1 MKILI
6 TGANGQV
13 GWELQRTLAPLG
25 EVVAL
30 GREALDLSNADA
42 IRHTVRQIAP
52 ELIVNAAAYTAVD
65 KAEEECELAQAV
77 NGIAPGVLAEE
88 AKSLNA
94 ALVHYST
101 DYVFDGLKGA
111 PYEEIDGAHP
121 ASVYGKT
128 KLAGEKAIAA
138 VGAPHLILRTSWVY
152 GARGKNFL
160 RTMLR
165 LANERD
171 ELRVVNDQLGAP
183 TWSRMIAEATSAILA
198 QCLHKGAVVLSD
210 KGGLYHL
217 TAAGQTSWF
226 GFASEIVK
234 HTEKPPRMTPISTAE
249 YPLPALRPAYS
260 VMSNSKLERTFHI
273 RLPDWRAA
281 LALCMEETAPG
292 TRA

>member
-30 GREALDLSNADA
+30 GREALDLSDPDA
-42 IRHTVRQIAP
+42 IRKTLRQAAP
-52 ELIVNAAAYTAVD
+52 DLIVNAAAYTAVD
-65 KAEEECELAQAV
+65 KAEEERELAQAV
-77 NGIAPGVLAEE
+77 NGAAPGVLAEE
-88 AKSLNA
+88 AKLLNA

-111 PYEEIDGAHP
+111 PYEEIDAPHP
-121 ASVYGKT
+121 LSVYGET

-138 VGAPHLILRTSWVY
+138 VGATHLILRTSWVY
-152 GARGKNFL
+152 GARGKNFM

-171 ELRVVNDQLGAP
+171 ELRVVNDQIGAP
-183 TWSRMIAEATSAILA
+183 TWSRMIAEATSVILA
-198 QCLHKGAVVLSD
+198 QCLHKGTVAGVLSD

-217 TAAGQTSWF
+217 TAAGQTTWF
-226 GFASEIVK
+226 GFASAIVQ
-234 HTEKPPRMTPISTAE
+234 HTEKPPRMTPITTAD
-249 YPLPALRPAYS
+249 YPLPAPRPAYS
-260 VMSNSKLERTFHI
+260 VMSNAKLAHVFDI
-273 RLPDWRAA
+273 RLPDWEAS
-281 LALCMEETAPG
+281 LALCADEMYK
-292 TRA
+292 

>member
-25 EVVAL
+25 EVVVL

-65 KAEEECELAQAV
+65 KAETERELAQAV
-77 NGIAPGVLAEE
+77 NGAAPGVLAEE
-88 AKSLNA
+88 AKLLNA

-111 PYEEIDGAHP
+111 PYEEIDAPHP
-121 ASVYGKT
+121 LSVYGET
-128 KLAGEKAIAA
+128 KLAGEKVIAA

-152 GARGKNFL
+152 GVRGKNFM

-171 ELRVVNDQLGAP
+171 ELRVVDDQFGAP
-183 TWSRMIAEATSAILA
+183 TWSRMIAEATGAILA
-198 QCLHKGAVVLSD
+198 QCLHKDAVAGVLAE

-217 TAAGQTSWF
+217 TASGQTSWF
-226 GFASEIVK
+226 GFASEIVQ
-234 HTEKPPRMTPISTAE
+234 HTERQPRMTPITTAE
-249 YPLPALRPAYS
+249 YPLPAPRPAYS
-260 VMSNSKLERTFHI
+260 VMSNAKLTRVFGI
-273 RLPDWRAA
+273 RLPDWNAS
-281 LALCMEETAPG
+281 LALCAAELNA
-292 TRA
+292 

>member
-1 MKILI
+1 MRILI

-65 KAEEECELAQAV
+65 KAEAERDLAHAV

-88 AKSLNA
+88 AKLLNA
-94 ALVHYST
+94 AFVHYST

-111 PYEEIDGAHP
+111 PYEEIDAPH
-121 ASVYGKT
+121 AQSVYGET

-160 RTMLR
+160 RTIFR

-171 ELRVVNDQLGAP
+171 ELRIVDDQLGAP
-183 TWSRMIAEATSAILA
+183 TWSRMIAEATGAILT
-198 QCLHKGAVVLSD
+198 QCLHKGAVAGVLVE

-226 GFASEIVK
+226 GFASEIVQHTDK
-234 HTEKPPRMTPISTAE
+234 HPRMIPIATAE
-249 YPLPALRPAYS
+249 YPLPAPRPTYS
-260 VMSNSKLERTFHI
+260 VMSNAKLARVFGI
-273 RLPDWRAA
+273 RLPDWNDSFNLCAA
-281 LALCMEETAPG
+281 ELDA
-292 TRA
+292 

>member
-1 MKILI
+1 MRILI

-30 GREALDLSNADA
+30 GREALDLANADA

-65 KAEEECELAQAV
+65 KAEAERELAHAV
-77 NGIAPGVLAEE
+77 NGVAPGILAEE
-88 AKSLNA
+88 AKNLNA

-101 DYVFDGLKGA
+101 DYVFDGLKGS
-111 PYEEIDGAHP
+111 PYEEIDVVHP

-138 VGAPHLILRTSWVY
+138 VGVPHLILRTSWVY

-160 RTMLR
+160 RTIIR

-171 ELRVVNDQLGAP
+171 ELRVVDDQLGAP
-183 TWSRMIAEATSAILA
+183 TWSRMIAEATSVILA
-198 QCLHKGAVVLSD
+198 QCLHKGAVAGVLAE

-226 GFASEIVK
+226 GFACEIVK
-234 HTEKPPRMTPISTAE
+234 HTEKHPRMTPITTAE
-249 YPLPALRPAYS
+249 YPLPAPRPAYS
-260 VMSNSKLERTFHI
+260 VMSNVKLARVFGIH
-273 RLPDWRAA
+273 LPDWNASLAHCAA
-281 LALCMEETAPG
+281 ELKT
-292 TRA
+292 

>member
-65 KAEEECELAQAV
+65 KAEEECKSAQAV

-111 PYEEIDGAHP
+111 PYEEIDAPHP
-121 ASVYGKT
+121 LSVYGET

-138 VGAPHLILRTSWVY
+138 VGAPYLILRTSWVY

-160 RTMLR
+160 RTILR

-171 ELRVVNDQLGAP
+171 EVRVVDDQLGAP
-183 TWSRMIAEATSAILA
+183 TWSRMIAVATSAILA
-198 QCLHKGAVVLSD
+198 QCLHKGMVAGVLAE

-234 HTEKPPRMTPISTAE
+234 HADKHPRMTPITTAE
-249 YPLPALRPAYS
+249 YPLPAPRPAYS
-260 VMSNSKLERTFHI
+260 VMSNAKLARVFGI
-273 RLPDWRAA
+273 RLPDWNAS
-281 LALCMEETAPG
+281 LALCASELKA
-292 TRA
+292 